1 MQQFEKDYAKL
12 IEKILKEGE
21 VRKTRNGETTS
32 IFGNMLT
39 VPMNGDMTFP
49 ILQGRK
55 MYTKGVF
62 GELAAIL
69 RGPKYIEDFE
79 RFGCNYWKM
88 WAKEDG
94 SIDVD
99 YGNAWHADDQI
110 EKLKTALKYNNTDR
124 RMIISGWRPDR
135 LDDLDLPCCHLL
147 YQFYVRDGKYLD
159 MMWYQRS
166 VDTMI
171 GLPSD
176 IIFAATW
183 LIAIANEFD
192 YLPGEIKMSLGDCH
206 VYAEH
211 YNKANEYLYGVKQM
225 AELSVMPPTYKW
237 NTPVGTDFCTFIPMD
252 ITIKKYISRAKMD
265 LELKV

>member
-12 IEKILKEGE
+12 IEKVLREGE

-39 VPMNGDMTFP
+39 VPMNGDMSFP

-55 MYTKGVF
+55 MYPNGVF

-69 RGPKYIEDFE
+69 RKPTCIADFE
-79 RFGCNYWKM
+79 RWGCNYWKL

-94 SIDVD
+94 LINVD

-135 LDDLDLPCCHLL
+135 LDELDLPCCHLL
-147 YQFYVRDGKYLD
+147 YQFYVRDDKYLD
-159 MMWYQRS
+159 IMWYQRS

-183 LIAIANEFD
+183 LIAIANEFG
-192 YLPGEIKMSLGDCH
+192 YQPGEIKMSLGDCH
-206 VYAEH
+206 VYAAH
-211 YNKANEYLYGVKQM
+211 YEAAKKYIERVSGSMLRIT
-225 AELSVMPPTYKW
+225 PTYKW
-237 NTPVGTDFCTFIPMD
+237 NTPVGTDFCTFVPKD
-252 ITIKKYISRAKMD
+252 ITVKNYYHLNKMY
-265 LELKV
+265 LELKT

>member
-12 IEKILKEGE
+12 IEKILREGE

-39 VPMNGDMTFP
+39 VPMNGDMSFP
-49 ILQGRK
+49 VLQGRK
-55 MYTKGVF
+55 MFPKGVF

-69 RGPKYIEDFE
+69 RKPTCVADFE
-79 RFGCNYWKM
+79 RFGCNYWGL

-94 SIDVD
+94 SINVD
-99 YGNAWHADDQI
+99 YGNAWHAGDQI

-192 YLPGEIKMSLGDCH
+192 YQPGEIKMSLGDCH

-211 YNKANEYLYGVKQM
+211 YEAANIYTDIVRCSLLQE
-225 AELSVMPPTYKW
+225 PPTYKW
-237 NTPVGTDFCTFIPMD
+237 NAPIGTDFCKFEPRD
-252 ITIKKYISRAKMD
+252 IIIDNYFSHSKIGM
-265 LELKV
+265 ELKA

>member
-1 MQQFEKDYAKL
+1 MQQYEKDYAEL
-12 IEKILKEGE
+12 VSRIVNEGE
-21 VRKTRNGETTS
+21 TRQTRNGETRS
-32 IFGNMLT
+32 LFGEMLT
-39 VPMNGDMTFP
+39 VPMNGDESFP

-55 MYTKGVF
+55 MYYKGAL

-69 RGPKYIEDFE
+69 RKPTCIADFE
-79 RFGCNYWKM
+79 RWGCNYWKL
-88 WAKEDG
+88 WAKADG
-94 SIDVD
+94 SINVD

-110 EKLKTALKYNNTDR
+110 ERLKASLQLNPTDR

-135 LDDLDLPCCHLL
+135 LSELDLPCCHLL
-147 YQFYVRDGKYLD
+147 YQFYVREGKYLD

-183 LIAIANEFD
+183 LIAIATEFGL
-192 YLPGEIKMSLGDCH
+192 LPGTIKMSLGDCH
-206 VYAEH
+206 IYKEH
-211 YNKANEYLYGVKQM
+211 YEAAYEYIERVDYTDFHTVPKYYYRKPIGV
-225 AELSVMPPTYKW
+225 
-237 NTPVGTDFCTFIPMD
+237 DFCTFEPDD
-252 ITIKKYISRAKMD
+252 ITITNYTSHDKLN